1 MGAGYPSKMHLDRPN
16 TLLRWAPRALTAT
29 LLWLGAAAC
38 ASTNRYAGMSPEQLH
53 VLGQQEFDQ
62 GDYEDAIL
70 ALDRL
75 LLVFPDYTR
84 VAEARYLMAR
94 SYYEDKQYLLASDE
108 FLRFL
113 ERHAGHLLA
122 AEAAIG
128 VCRSYVALSPIPARD
143 QNYTRQAFNVCRD
156 VAREYTTS
164 EVATEAA
171 QLAQQM
177 RTKLAE
183 KEFDTG
189 QHYYSR
195 DQLDSAVL
203 YWEALLDEYADTDW
217 APRALRGI
225 YCSKVKI
232 GYEDE
237 AEEARLQLLNS
248 YPESEEARQARD
260 GGLTC

>member
-1 MGAGYPSKMHLDRPN
+1 MHLERPN
-16 TLLRWAPRALTAT
+16 ALFRWAPRALAAAI
-29 LLWLGAAAC
+29 LSLGAAAC
-38 ASTNRYAGMSPEQLH
+38 ASANPYAGMTPEQLH
-53 VLGQQEFDQ
+53 VLAQQEFDR
-62 GDYEDAIL
+62 GEFDDAIL

-75 LLVFPDYTR
+75 LLVYPDYAR

-94 SYYEDKQYLLASDE
+94 SYYEDEQYLLASDE
-108 FLRFL
+108 YLRFL

-177 RTKLAE
+177 RSKLAE
-183 KEFDTG
+183 KEFETG
-189 QHYYSR
+189 QHYFSR
-195 DQLDSAVL
+195 DAFDSAVL
-203 YWEALLDEYADTDW
+203 YWQSVLDEYADTDW
-217 APRALRGI
+217 APRALKGI
-225 YCSKVKI
+225 YCSKVKV

-237 AEEARLQLLNS
+237 AEEARLQLLNA
-248 YPESEEARQARD
+248 YPESDEARQARD

>member
-1 MGAGYPSKMHLDRPN
+1 MDAGYLSKMHLERPN
-16 TLLRWAPRALTAT
+16 TFLRCALRALTAAV
-29 LLWLGAAAC
+29 LLWGAAAC
-38 ASTNRYAGMSPEQLH
+38 SSTNRYAGMTPDQLH
-53 VLGQQEFDQ
+53 ALGQQEFDQ
-62 GDYEDAIL
+62 GDYDDAIL

-84 VAEARYLMAR
+84 IAEARFLMAR
-94 SYYEDKQYLLASDE
+94 TYFEDEQYLLASDE

-122 AEAAIG
+122 PEAAIG
-128 VCRSYVALSPIPARD
+128 VCRAYVQLSPIPARD

-156 VAREYTTS
+156 VAREYATA

-177 RTKLAE
+177 RGKLAE

-195 DQLDSAVL
+195 DQLDSAVM
-203 YWEALLDEYADTDW
+203 YWQTLLDEYADTDW
-217 APRALRGI
+217 APRALKGI

-248 YPESEEARQARD
+248 YPESEEAQQARD